1 MIPELI
7 ERYVDTGK
15 ARYVYREFPLTQIHP
30 AAQKASE
37 AAICAGEQDKYWE
50 MNEHLFANVDEW
62 SQAEDPSGSFKGYAQ
77 ELGLDGG
84 TFDECLDSGAAAV
97 VVQGDAL
104 AGESFGVNATPYFF
118 INDLPIRGGLPVDA
132 LGQVIDYV
140 AAGGAQ
146 PEIVPLGDDWHL
158 RGNRNTARAVTV
170 AFVDY
175 ASSES
180 GEHAREVLPGLVDTY
195 IDSGQMIY
203 VLHPWASAPDSPGA
217 QAAIAA
223 ECAGEQG
230 KYWEMHD
237 LLFDEQGAWT
247 QSQEPGSLFAEYAES
262 SGLDLDQFEECL
274 ESERAALRVQAG
286 NVVAALYGVPGA
298 PVFLFN
304 NGQGQQGSPSLDEF
318 KAIIDS
324 IVNQ

>member
-1 MIPELI
+1 L
-7 ERYVDTGK
+7 
-15 ARYVYREFPLTQIHP
+15 
-30 AAQKASE
+30 
-37 AAICAGEQDKYWE
+37 
-50 MNEHLFANVDEW
+50 
-62 SQAEDPSGSFKGYAQ
+62 
-77 ELGLDGG
+77 
-84 TFDECLDSGAAAV
+84 
-97 VVQGDAL
+97 VVQGDTL

-118 INDLPIRGGLPVDA
+118 VNDLAIRGGLPVDK

-140 AAGGAQ
+140 AAGGTE
-146 PEIVPLGDDWHL
+146 PEIVPLGDDWRVL
-158 RGNRNTARAVTV
+158 GNRNTARAVTV

-175 ASSES
+175 ANPES
-180 GEHAREVLPGLVDTY
+180 ADHSREVLPGLADAY

-203 VLHPWASAPDSPGA
+203 VLHPLTSAPDSPGA

-230 KYWEMHD
+230 KYWEMHN
-237 LLFDEQGAWT
+237 LLFDEQGAWAE
-247 QSQEPGSLFAEYAES
+247 SQEPGSLFAEYADS
-262 SGLDLDQFEECL
+262 SGLDHDKFEECL
-274 ESERAALRVQAG
+274 ESEDAALRVQAG

>member
-1 MIPELI
+1 
-7 ERYVDTGK
+7 
-15 ARYVYREFPLTQIHP
+15 
-30 AAQKASE
+30 
-37 AAICAGEQDKYWE
+37 
-50 MNEHLFANVDEW
+50 
-62 SQAEDPSGSFKGYAQ
+62 
-77 ELGLDGG
+77 
-84 TFDECLDSGAAAV
+84 
-97 VVQGDAL
+97 
-104 AGESFGVNATPYFF
+104 
-118 INDLPIRGGLPVDA
+118 
-132 LGQVIDYV
+132 
-140 AAGGAQ
+140 
-146 PEIVPLGDDWHL
+146 
-158 RGNRNTARAVTV
+158 V

-175 ASSES
+175 SNPES
-180 GEHAREVLPGLVDTY
+180 RDHAREVFPGLADAY

-203 VLHPWASAPDSPGA
+203 VLHPWASSSDGPGA

-237 LLFDEQGAWT
+237 LLFDQQAAWT
-247 QSQEPGSLFAEYAES
+247 ESQSPGSLFVEYAES
-262 SGLDLDQFEECL
+262 PGLDLDLDEFDECV
-274 ESERAALRVQAG
+274 ESEKAALRVQAG